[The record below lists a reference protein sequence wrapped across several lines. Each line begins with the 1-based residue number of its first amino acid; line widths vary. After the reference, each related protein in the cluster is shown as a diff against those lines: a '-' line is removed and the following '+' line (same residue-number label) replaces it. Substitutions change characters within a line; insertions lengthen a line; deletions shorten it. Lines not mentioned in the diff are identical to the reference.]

1 MPVSERAIPVN
12 PANPVIL
19 STPSHNLTTIR
30 AVCDK
35 PIEIPPPRME
45 QTMSDDTGLR
55 SPNDPQPTQDDLDLL
70 GYQSLIERPQ
80 RMKIPELER
89 DERLRHVIFGS
100 QFSVDVLEELAETAD
115 KIRIL
120 SKLREGQDFLI
131 NLLHH
136 KRAMLYFTQPS
147 TRTFLSF
154 MAACQILGI
163 TCNEV
168 RDPTTSSET
177 KGETRFDSIRMFSSY
192 FDLIIMRSKM
202 AKLAEACAYV
212 MNDLESS
219 GNRSVP
225 IVNAG
230 SGADEHPTQAL
241 LDIYTL
247 QRTFQFSNPKATT
260 VVTRL
265 DELRDDY
272 PDLSKGLSH
281 KTYGFCGDVG
291 RGRTVRSLAS
301 LLALYKGVTLVFI
314 APNDPVLA
322 LREDLKSRLAAQN
335 VRFVEV
341 ESFEDKVDGKPV
353 IEQIDALYMTRIQKE
368 HNAPDDEAGFA
379 KIDLDRYKLSQSLV
393 NRMKTYAPILHPFPR
408 DQHFGEI
415 PPEVD
420 NNPRAMYFRQAR
432 NGMWIRAALLASI
445 FRVDHQISRYFFDE
459 YSDWQSY
466 GESQVPTGR
475 R

>member
-1 MPVSERAIPVN
+1 
-12 PANPVIL
+12 
-19 STPSHNLTTIR
+19 
-30 AVCDK
+30 
-35 PIEIPPPRME
+35 
-45 QTMSDDTGLR
+45 MSDDPAQNQ
-55 SPNDPQPTQDDLDLL
+55 SVPPTQDDLDLL
-70 GYQSLIERPQ
+70 GYESLIDRPV
-80 RMKIPELER
+80 RMKLPELQR

-100 QFSVDVLEELAETAD
+100 QFSPDMLDELAETAD

-131 NLLHH
+131 NLLSH

-202 AKLAEACAYV
+202 AKLAEACAYL
-212 MNDLESS
+212 MNDLEQS

-241 LDIYTL
+241 LDVYTL
-247 QRTFQFSNPKATT
+247 QRTFQFANPKATT
-260 VVTRL
+260 VVTRFE
-265 DELRDDY
+265 ELRSDY
-272 PDLSKGLSH
+272 PDLTKGLSN
-281 KTYGFCGDVG
+281 KVYGFCGDVG
-291 RGRTVRSLAS
+291 RGRTVRSLAG
-301 LLALYKGVTLVFI
+301 LLARYEGVTLVFI

-322 LREDLKSRLAAQN
+322 IREDLKQRLNAQGA
-335 VRFVEV
+335 RFIEV
-341 ESFEDKVDGKPV
+341 DSFEEKIDGKPA
-353 IEQIDALYMTRIQKE
+353 IEMLDALYMTRIQKE
-368 HNAPDDEAGFA
+368 HDAPTDNEGFA
-379 KIDLDRYKLSQSLV
+379 TIDFDRYKLSRQLV
-393 NRMKTYAPILHPFPR
+393 DRMKSYAPILHPFPR

-415 PPEVD
+415 PPEID
-420 NNPRAMYFRQAR
+420 NDPRAMYFRQAR

-445 FRVDHQISRYFFDE
+445 FRVDHHISRYFYDE

-466 GESQVPTGR
+466 SESPLAPSR